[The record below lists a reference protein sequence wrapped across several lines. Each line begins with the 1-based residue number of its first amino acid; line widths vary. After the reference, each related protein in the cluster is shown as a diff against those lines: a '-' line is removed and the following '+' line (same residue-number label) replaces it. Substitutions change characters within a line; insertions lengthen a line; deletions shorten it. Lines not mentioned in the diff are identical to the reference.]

1 MAAYSYEFKL
11 PGLVKAS
18 AQDVGELFEQ
28 LEASPEGLTP
38 AAVLN
43 ASRDEHSLLHNEFEW
58 DDTIA
63 AEKYRYSQ
71 ARAIIQNLTIVT
83 KTTDVDE
90 REKQADRAYV
100 STPGFK
106 GAYVA
111 LENALN
117 NDEWR
122 AHLLKMALRDMDVF
136 TAKYKRLSE
145 LASVISAMDKAK
157 EAI

>member
-11 PGLVKAS
+11 PGMVKAS
-18 AQDVGELFEQ
+18 AQEVGELFEQ

-38 AAVLN
+38 VTVLN

-58 DDTIA
+58 NDTVA

-83 KTTDVDE
+83 KTTDIDE
-90 REKQADRAYV
+90 RDKQADRAFV
-100 STPGFK
+100 ITPGYK
-106 GAYVA
+106 GAYVS

-117 NDEWR
+117 NGKWR
-122 AHLLKMALRDMDVF
+122 EHLLKTALQDMEVF

-145 LASVISAMDKAK
+145 LAAVIKAMDKAK
-157 EAI
+157 EKI